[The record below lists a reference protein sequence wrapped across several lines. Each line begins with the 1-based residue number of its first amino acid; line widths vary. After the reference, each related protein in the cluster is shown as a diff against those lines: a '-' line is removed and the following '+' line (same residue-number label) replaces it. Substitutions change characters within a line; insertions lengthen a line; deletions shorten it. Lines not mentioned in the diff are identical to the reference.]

1 MAKNPV
7 RSYQI
12 KVTLRGTHR
21 AIWRRILVPG
31 STTLL
36 KLHDIL
42 QIVMGWENAH
52 LHMFKLAGLVYDD
65 PMNDVYGDMG
75 ATDEANCKLSQ
86 LIHSTGQR
94 FSYEYDFGDSWE
106 HRLVVEK
113 ISSALESLRYPI
125 CLKGKRA
132 CPPEDVGGV
141 WGYENFLKAIQDP
154 EHDEHEDYLNWIG
167 EEFDPEAFDLNAV
180 NDRLRYM
187 GRGWSTESLDP
198 WSVNESEFTEKEF
211 YLDPVWSHSLPE
223 DQLRVVEEL
232 PLRRDVIALLTYLR
246 DNRVIGTP
254 STGNLP
260 LKAVNEICAQFVNPP
275 VLEICIGEHI
285 YRARSETDVWPLH
298 FRHILVSL
306 GQLATG
312 GKGRRWKLTQRGE
325 RFLKEPALQQVW
337 LLVTTW
343 WMKANWSIASP
354 YYIDDESLPDG
365 FSRLA
370 LEQMRDLPVGIPV
383 DFKRFADRMI
393 KESDMVWDSPNKAN
407 ARQVLSCVIERTLVN
422 ILAEFGILQKEYVPH
437 ENLGEE
443 FQQLSTFQITSFGRG
458 LLEAIHSALE
468 RES

>member
-1 MAKNPV
+1 MVKNPV
-7 RSYQI
+7 QFYQI
-12 KVTLRGTHR
+12 KVTLHHTHPP
-21 AIWRRILVPG
+21 IWRRILLPS

-52 LHMFKLAGLVYDD
+52 LHMFKVMGLDYENPEEDETGV
-65 PMNDVYGDMG
+65 MG
-75 ATDEANCKLSQ
+75 MLDEANYKLNKIIHHEGQQ
-86 LIHSTGQR
+86 LCYI
-94 FSYEYDFGDSWE
+94 YDFGDSWD
-106 HRLVVEK
+106 HILVVEK
-113 ISSALESLRYPI
+113 ISSAQESLRYPI

-141 WGYENFLKAIQDP
+141 RGYENFLKAIEDP

-167 EEFDPEAFDLNAV
+167 EEFDPEALDLNAV
-180 NDRLRYM
+180 NDRLRHM

-198 WSVNESEFTEKEF
+198 WSVYESEFAGTEF
-211 YLDPVWSHSLPE
+211 DVDPSWSHSLPE
-223 DQLRVVEEL
+223 DQLRVIEEL

-246 DNRVIGTP
+246 DHRVTGTQ

-260 LKAVNEICAQFVNPP
+260 LKVVNEICAQFVNPP

-285 YRARSETDVWPLH
+285 YRARSETDVWLLH

-306 GQLATG
+306 ARLATG
-312 GKGRRWKLTQRGE
+312 GMGRRWKLTQRGE
-325 RFLKEPALQQVW
+325 RFLMEPALLQVW

-354 YYIDDESLPDG
+354 YYVDDESLPDG
-365 FSRLA
+365 FSSLA

-407 ARQVLSCVIERTLVN
+407 ARQVLRSVIERTLVN

-437 ENLGEE
+437 EILGEE

-458 LLEAIHSALE
+458 LLEAIHRALE

>member
-1 MAKNPV
+1 LDYENPEEDE
-7 RSYQI
+7 
-12 KVTLRGTHR
+12 TG
-21 AIWRRILVPG
+21 
-31 STTLL
+31 
-36 KLHDIL
+36 
-42 QIVMGWENAH
+42 VMG
-52 LHMFKLAGLVYDD
+52 MV
-65 PMNDVYGDMG
+65 
-75 ATDEANCKLSQ
+75 DEANYKLNKI
-86 LIHSTGQR
+86 IHHEGQR
-94 FSYEYDFGDSWE
+94 FRYIYDFGDSWD
-106 HRLVVEK
+106 HTLVVEK
-113 ISSALESLRYPI
+113 ISSAQESLRSPI

-141 WGYENFLKAIQDP
+141 RGYENFLKAIQDP

-167 EEFDPEAFDLNAV
+167 EEFDPEAFDLDEV
-180 NDRLRYM
+180 KDRLRHM

-211 YLDPVWSHSLPE
+211 DLDPSWSHNLPE

-246 DNRVIGTP
+246 DNRVTGTP

-260 LKAVNEICAQFVNPP
+260 LKAVNEICSRFVNPP
-275 VLEICIGEHI
+275 ALETLIGD
-285 YRARSETDVWPLH
+285 RAYKVRSESDIWPLH

-306 GQLATG
+306 ARLTTG
-312 GKGRRWKLTQRGE
+312 GMSRRWKLTQRGE
-325 RFLKEPALQQVW
+325 RFLKEPALLQVW

-393 KESDMVWDSPNKAN
+393 KESDMVWDSPNNAN
-407 ARQVLSCVIERTLVN
+407 ARQVLSSVIERTLVN
-422 ILAEFGILQKEYVPH
+422 ISAEFDIYQKEYVPH
-437 ENLGEE
+437 EILGEE